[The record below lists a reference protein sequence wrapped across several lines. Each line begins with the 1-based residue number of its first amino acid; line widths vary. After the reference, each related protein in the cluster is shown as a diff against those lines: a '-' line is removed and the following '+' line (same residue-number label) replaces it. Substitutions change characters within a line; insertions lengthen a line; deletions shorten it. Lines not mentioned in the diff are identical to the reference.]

1 MMNDLYSTR
10 VQAPAL
16 YSDPR
21 NGSSELADLKPIT
34 GGFVEDGPLVRKTP
48 NNYENSKKRRL
59 LVGPRNNIWVG
70 TLNVRTLRRSKVEL
84 ANRIIANSID
94 IMGIQEH
101 RIVHTEKARIED
113 LHGGVRLITCSAWRN
128 SGGASVGGVG
138 LMVTRRAYES
148 ISSITPYGSRLIKVS
163 FSGNPRLT
171 VIVVYSPT
179 EASTPEEAEDFYN
192 NLRDLISSTP
202 PHDLLLVLGDF
213 NAKLGPEIPGFTY
226 NSRTNRNGS
235 LFLDTLE
242 ECDLEATN
250 LRFMRKKEKR
260 WTFLSEGT
268 HHKALLDY
276 VLVRKKWRA
285 SIKDTRTTN
294 SFNSIGSDHRA
305 VISKIR
311 LSLRKKQQPAKKVLY
326 DFEPLIE
333 DTELRDTFAV
343 SVQNR
348 FEALTNMDGTAT
360 EKYQSYTDAVH
371 QTCKEHLKPRPKRK
385 RLDMAK
391 DPRVEAARASVV
403 AAKEQ
408 FYLDQNDDTR
418 ESLNQAKNKLGL
430 AYTSVEEEDI
440 ERQVKRVEETADLGK
455 HRASWNLVNEV
466 TGRSKRSCS
475 KITGATA
482 SERLDSWKEYF
493 SGLLGK
499 PPTVPD
505 PNIQIAPVLD
515 HQLQIDD
522 GPFTREELRVARKQ
536 LKSGKAAG
544 EDGISPEIVKYVDT
558 DEIILDMC
566 NNALMN
572 KNIPDQWRHQN
583 IMPVPKKGDLTRVEN
598 YRGIALSSVISK
610 TLNRLIRNRMTP
622 AFEEIL
628 RPEQNGFRPG
638 RSTSSHVLGLRRI
651 LEGARAKQITAVL
664 LFVDFRRAFD
674 SLHRGILMKILT
686 AYGVP
691 DRLVDLIDALYQ
703 DTVASVI
710 TEDGPTEIFQ
720 ILAGVLQGDT
730 LAPLL
735 FIIAIDYIMRKTLE
749 GVDLGFTIQPRRS
762 RRYPAKKLTDADYAD
777 DLALLA
783 DTIDGAQV
791 FLARLEESAASVGL
805 HINGSKTKYM
815 TNSID
820 PDHSGIRA
828 SDGQLLEEV
837 DDFVYLGQCK
847 GFRREEGQGLECPE

>member
-10 VQAPAL
+10 VQAPAY

-48 NNYENSKKRRL
+48 NNYENSKKRRV

-101 RIVHTEKARIED
+101 RIVHTEEARIED

-138 LMVTRRAYES
+138 LMITKRAYES
-148 ISSITPYGSRLIKVS
+148 ISSITPYGSRIIKVS

-305 VISKIR
+305 VII
-311 LSLRKKQQPAKKVLY
+311 
-326 DFEPLIE
+326 
-333 DTELRDTFAV
+333 

-348 FEALTNMDGTAT
+348 FESLANMDGSAS
-360 EKYQSYTDAVH
+360 EKYQTYTDAVH
-371 QTCKEHLKPRPKRK
+371 QSCKEHLKPRPKRK
-385 RLDMAK
+385 NLDVAK

-430 AYTSVEEEDI
+430 AYTSVEEEVI
-440 ERQVKRVEETADLGK
+440 ERQVKRVEETADLVESSRYLLVETSGNPRLTVIVVYSPTEASTPEEAEDFYNNLRDLISSTPPHDLLLVLGDFNAK
-455 HRASWNLVNEV
+455 LGPEIPGFTYNSRTNRNGSLFLDTLEECDLEATNLRFMRKKEKRWTFLSEGTHHKALLDYMLVRKKWRASIKDTRTTNSFNSIGSDHRA
-466 TGRSKRSCS
+466 
-475 KITGATA
+475 
-482 SERLDSWKEYF
+482 
-493 SGLLGK
+493 
-499 PPTVPD
+499 
-505 PNIQIAPVLD
+505 
-515 HQLQIDD
+515 
-522 GPFTREELRVARKQ
+522 
-536 LKSGKAAG
+536 
-544 EDGISPEIVKYVDT
+544 
-558 DEIILDMC
+558 
-566 NNALMN
+566 
-572 KNIPDQWRHQN
+572 
-583 IMPVPKKGDLTRVEN
+583 
-598 YRGIALSSVISK
+598 VISK
-610 TLNRLIRNRMTP
+610 IRLS
-622 AFEEIL
+622 L
-628 RPEQNGFRPG
+628 RK
-638 RSTSSHVLGLRRI
+638 
-651 LEGARAKQITAVL
+651 KQ
-664 LFVDFRRAFD
+664 
-674 SLHRGILMKILT
+674 
-686 AYGVP
+686 
-691 DRLVDLIDALYQ
+691 Q
-703 DTVASVI
+703 
-710 TEDGPTEIFQ
+710 
-720 ILAGVLQGDT
+720 
-730 LAPLL
+730 
-735 FIIAIDYIMRKTLE
+735 
-749 GVDLGFTIQPRRS
+749 
-762 RRYPAKKLTDADYAD
+762 PAKKVLYDYEPLVEDKELRDTFAVSVQNRLLRDRLYLPSASEKYQTYTDAVHQSCKEHLKPRPKRKNLDVAKD
-777 DLALLA
+777 PRVEA
-783 DTIDGAQV
+783 
-791 FLARLEESAASVGL
+791 ARASVEL
-805 HINGSKTKYM
+805 LLLRQRSSFILIRTM
-815 TNSID
+815 T
-820 PDHSGIRA
+820 
-828 SDGQLLEEV
+828 
-837 DDFVYLGQCK
+837 LG
-847 GFRREEGQGLECPE
+847 RV